1 LGQQLFLLVF
11 SSLKLTGLN
20 SKIRIE
26 KAFMD
31 PEKSWFFRIALRGI
45 SAIRGEW
52 ENTLNNIFPLIIG
65 SMNIFWTGFMPPIIR
80 EIGSAIFGTNFQNLL
95 RLRIKSRK
103 TQVLKFPRF
112 QQSIHRVWV
121 SRILGIKKETW
132 KCGFYLMGDG
142 DNMCLTLFP
151 VTHPPRK
158 EPTIEFPLRK

>member
-52 ENTLNNIFPLIIG
+52 ENILKNVFPLIDWKHEYFLDWIHASNNKG
-65 SMNIFWTGFMPPIIR
+65 NWLCNFWNQFPKFASIANKVTENTGA
-80 EIGSAIFGTNFQNLL
+80 EIPAFSAVNTQGLGFPYFRNKKGNLE
-95 RLRIKSRK
+95 
-103 TQVLKFPRF
+103 
-112 QQSIHRVWV
+112 VWV
-121 SRILGIKKETW
+121 LS
-132 KCGFYLMGDG
+132 DG
-142 DNMCLTLFP
+142 
-151 VTHPPRK
+151 
-158 EPTIEFPLRK
+158 

>member
-52 ENTLNNIFPLIIG
+52 ENILNNIFPLINWKHEYFLDWIHASNNEG
-65 SMNIFWTGFMPPIIR
+65 NWFCNIWNQFP
-80 EIGSAIFGTNFQNLL
+80 
-95 RLRIKSRK
+95 
-103 TQVLKFPRF
+103 KFCF
-112 QQSIHRVWV
+112 DC
-121 SRILGIKKETW
+121 E
-132 KCGFYLMGDG
+132 
-142 DNMCLTLFP
+142 
-151 VTHPPRK
+151 
-158 EPTIEFPLRK
+158 